1 MDVRVK
7 PLSAAAFAP
16 FGDVIATPD
25 REGVPAND
33 GTARRFDDVARLELD
48 RGGGRPCLSLFR
60 VQPAELP
67 IECTRLERH
76 PLSTQAFVPVGA
88 ARFLVVVAPAG
99 GDAPD
104 AAYTRAFIAADGRGV
119 NYRPGVWHHPVL
131 ALDRETD
138 FVVIGRA
145 GGADCDVAAFAA
157 GAVVRVAVLPG

>member
-1 MDVRVK
+1 MDVPIER
-7 PLSAAAFAP
+7 LSAAAFAP
-16 FGDVIATPD
+16 FGEVIATPD
-25 REGVPAND
+25 AGGAPVND

-48 RGGGRPCLSLFR
+48 RDGGRPCLSLFR

-76 PLSTQAFVPVGA
+76 PLSTQAFVPLGA
-88 ARFLVVVAPAG
+88 ARFLVVVASPG

-104 AAYTRAFIAADGRGV
+104 AARTRAFLAADGQGV
-119 NYRPGVWHHPVL
+119 NYHAGVWHHPVL

-145 GGADCDVAAFAA
+145 GGADCDIAPFAG